1 MSTKSRNNKTTTQ
14 KSFIGTPNIPS
25 NPVSETTG
33 VSNISE
39 NAKVVLKKRY
49 LKKNSSG
56 EIIET
61 PEEMFKRVAK
71 AISQPELIYTNEEQR
86 AVVESN
92 FNQMMLDLDF
102 IPNSP
107 TLMNAG
113 IYQDTSEASPGTGT
127 LSACFVM
134 GLEDT
139 MSGIMETAKEM
150 ALVQKFGGGT
160 GFSLSPI
167 RPKDSPIKTT
177 HGKAC
182 GPIAVLRHL
191 SSVSK
196 LSLIHI

>member
-14 KSFIGTPNIPS
+14 KPFIGTPNIPG
-25 NPVSETTG
+25 NPVSETTR

-49 LKKNSSG
+49 LRKNSNG

-71 AISQPELIYTNEEQR
+71 AISQPELIYTDEEQR
-86 AVVESN
+86 AIVESN
-92 FNQMMLDLDF
+92 FNQMMIDLDF

-113 IYQDTSEASPGTGT
+113 IYQDTSE
-127 LSACFVM
+127 
-134 GLEDT
+134 
-139 MSGIMETAKEM
+139 
-150 ALVQKFGGGT
+150 
-160 GFSLSPI
+160 
-167 RPKDSPIKTT
+167 
-177 HGKAC
+177 
-182 GPIAVLRHL
+182 
-191 SSVSK
+191 